1 VQHTLYPP
9 DWLAAWP
16 DEDHTSRLVFIVR
29 DIAIEDIMH
38 RFAAGDPVLLDTTT
52 TTSGGD

>member
-1 VQHTLYPP
+1 
-9 DWLAAWP
+9 
-16 DEDHTSRLVFIVR
+16 VR

-52 TTSGGD
+52 TTTGGD